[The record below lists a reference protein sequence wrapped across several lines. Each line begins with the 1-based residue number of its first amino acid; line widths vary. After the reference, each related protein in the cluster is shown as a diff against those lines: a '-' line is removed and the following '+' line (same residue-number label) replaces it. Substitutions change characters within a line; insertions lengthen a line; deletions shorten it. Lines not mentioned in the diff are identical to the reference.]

1 MYLTTSDSPIDNPL
15 GQVLRL
21 PCKFI
26 KGESD
31 ASAIV
36 IQAIAQEL
44 KQASRNVLP
53 AIVRQTTQDKY
64 EVILNA
70 QIVEAS
76 RQAKLDFVWCIVVN
90 DSMEAQL
97 QVEIGKV
104 VKVNLNTASE
114 KDIDSF
120 FEFIRT
126 KESSFSKVQPKSVA
140 KAIVDYRQK
149 TRLKDLNVL
158 TKLKCGIGKTKLPLL
173 LPYLVFS

>member
-15 GQVLRL
+15 GQILRL

-44 KQASRNVLP
+44 KQSSRNVLP

-90 DSMEAQL
+90 ASMEAQL

-104 VKVNLNTASE
+104 VKINLNTASE

-126 KESSFSKVQPKSVA
+126 KESSFSKVQSKSVA

-149 TRLKDLNVL
+149 THLKDLNVL
-158 TKLKCGIGKTKLPLL
+158 AKLKCGIGKAKLPPL
-173 LPYLVFS
+173 LPYVIFN